1 MFCTSRV
8 NLLQIMNTFQY
19 IFHFSSVSWFHR
31 NLETLKYSGK
41 TCVKI
46 YRRQLDVGWRRLKKT
61 LSSGCALIFSN
72 TSSSG
77 IPSISFSL
85 VTLSSLF
92 WMSFSDA
99 IEDGHRILYVVI
111 MLKRTMSKREANSYF
126 LLALHIETMLYRH
139 PESLPV

>member
-1 MFCTSRV
+1 MFCTPRV

-41 TCVKI
+41 TCVKV
-46 YRRQLDVGWRRLKKT
+46 YRRQLDFGWRRLKKPSAQDVPW
-61 LSSGCALIFSN
+61 SSPTRPQVASP
-72 TSSSG
+72 
-77 IPSISFSL
+77 PSVFSL

>member
-1 MFCTSRV
+1 MFCTPRV

-85 VTLSSLF
+85 VTLGSLF

-111 MLKRTMSKREANSYF
+111 MFKRTMSKREANSYF
-126 LLALHIETMLYRH
+126 LLELHIETMLYRH